1 MGRKNILLIMG
12 SEEKGINNII
22 KKNCN
27 AMVKININHSLIDS
41 LNVSCAASIVFYEL
55 AKYVE

>member
-1 MGRKNILLIMG
+1 MG

-55 AKYVE
+55 AKHV